1 MDTVELRQSMK
12 KLNKTIE
19 NYKKRVNLLEKK
31 VTDKYDY
38 LPEELNAWLNDK
50 IKLLELE
57 GEVTDLMELYK
68 TIKEMDKNRKK

>member
-19 NYKKRVNLLEKK
+19 NYKKRVEFLEKK
-31 VTDKYDY
+31 VVEKTDY
-38 LPEELNAWLNDK
+38 LPEELNIWLNDK

-57 GEVTDLMELYK
+57 EEVTGLTELYK
-68 TIKEMDKNRKK
+68 TMKEMDKK

>member
-57 GEVTDLMELYK
+57 EEVTGLTELYK
-68 TIKEMDKNRKK
+68 TMKEMDKK

>member
-19 NYKKRVNLLEKK
+19 NYKKRVDLLEKK

-38 LPEELNAWLNDK
+38 LPEELNSWLNDK

-57 GEVTDLMELYK
+57 EEVTGLTELYK
-68 TIKEMDKNRKK
+68 TMKEMDKK

>member
-12 KLNKTIE
+12 KLNKTID

-57 GEVTDLMELYK
+57 GEVTDLMELYN
-68 TIKEMDKNRKK
+68 TMKEMDKK